1 MYNQK
6 SPYHKNLL
14 FLGAT
19 LGFIGVILGA
29 YGAHGLKPIL
39 TAEYLD
45 TFETGIRF
53 QFFHALFA
61 LVVGCMGFLSKKAVN
76 LIYYL
81 LLIGVIFFSGSI
93 YGLATNDLTSFFDF
107 TKIALI
113 TPVGG
118 LLLMSAW
125 VILIINIY
133 KYSSLKPRS

>member
-6 SPYHKNLL
+6 SFYNKKLL
-14 FLGAT
+14 FLGAV
-19 LGFIGVILGA
+19 LGFLGVILGA

-39 TAEYLD
+39 TDEDLAV
-45 TFETGIRF
+45 FETGVRF

-61 LVVGCMGFLSKKAVN
+61 LIVGCMGFLSKKALN

-93 YGLATNDLTSFFDF
+93 YGLATNDISNFDF
-107 TKIALI
+107 TQIALI

-125 VILIINIY
+125 AILIVNIY